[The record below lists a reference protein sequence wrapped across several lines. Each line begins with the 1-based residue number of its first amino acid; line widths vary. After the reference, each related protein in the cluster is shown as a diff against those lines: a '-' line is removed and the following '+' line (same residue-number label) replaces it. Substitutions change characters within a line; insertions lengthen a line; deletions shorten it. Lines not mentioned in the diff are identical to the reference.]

1 MGRTQKKPEPEEEA
15 KVLPASEALSLISGG
30 RQDEEEDDSGRG
42 EEAVG
47 DPDRRAEGARDP
59 ASPET

>member
-1 MGRTQKKPEPEEEA
+1 MGRAREKDEPEEEA

-30 RQDEEEDDSGRG
+30 RDEDPEEDSGGG

-47 DPDRRAEGARDP
+47 DPESARDP
-59 ASPET
+59 ASPEA

>member
-1 MGRTQKKPEPEEEA
+1 MKKSESEQEA

-30 RQDEEEDDSGRG
+30 RQDEEDDDSGRG
-42 EEAVG
+42 EEPVR

-59 ASPET
+59 ASPKA